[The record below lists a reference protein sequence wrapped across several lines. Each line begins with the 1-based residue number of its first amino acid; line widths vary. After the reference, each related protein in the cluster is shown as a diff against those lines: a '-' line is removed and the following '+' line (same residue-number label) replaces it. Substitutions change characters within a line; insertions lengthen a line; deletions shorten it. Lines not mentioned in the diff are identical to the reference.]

1 MTLDAKRDEVDMG
14 TMMERIADELGE
26 CRPKV
31 DVDAKPLGATGVLGD
46 ILRWL
51 TRAGFDRKLAD
62 PAPREIIRDITI
74 EALVQAAPWGGGGL
88 EFPNDYT
95 VVVSE
100 QTWQDF
106 YSRDTAGIC
115 RQIEQAVCQR
125 LSKKGGFAAPPRVSI
140 APDDDLGEGVWG
152 LEVAF
157 FRPEKAAEQDALSD
171 GAA

>member
-1 MTLDAKRDEVDMG
+1 MG
-14 TMMERIADELGE
+14 TMMEQLADELRA

-31 DVDAKPLGATGVLGD
+31 DVDERPLGATGVLGD
-46 ILRWL
+46 VLRWL

-62 PAPREIIRDITI
+62 PAPREVIRNITI
-74 EALVQAAPWGGGGL
+74 EALVQAAPWGGGEL

-106 YSRDTAGIC
+106 YSRDTEGIC
-115 RQIEQAVCQR
+115 RQIERAVRQR
-125 LSKKGGFAAPPRVSI
+125 LSKRGGFAAPPHVSI
-140 APDDDLGEGVWG
+140 SPDEDLGEGVWG

-157 FRPEKAAEQDALSD
+157 FRPEKVPEQDALSD
-171 GAA
+171 GTA

>member
-1 MTLDAKRDEVDMG
+1 MG
-14 TMMERIADELGE
+14 TMMEQLVGELRE

-31 DVDAKPLGATGVLGD
+31 DVDEKPLGTTGVLGD

-51 TRAGFDRKLAD
+51 TRVGFDRKLAD
-62 PAPREIIRDITI
+62 PAPREIIRSITI
-74 EALVQAAPWGGGGL
+74 EALVQAAPWDGGEL

-100 QTWQDF
+100 QTWRDF
-106 YSRDTAGIC
+106 YSRDTEGIC

-140 APDDDLGEGVWG
+140 APDEDLSEGVWG
-152 LEVAF
+152 LEAAF
-157 FRPEKAAEQDALSD
+157 FRPEKMPEQDALSD